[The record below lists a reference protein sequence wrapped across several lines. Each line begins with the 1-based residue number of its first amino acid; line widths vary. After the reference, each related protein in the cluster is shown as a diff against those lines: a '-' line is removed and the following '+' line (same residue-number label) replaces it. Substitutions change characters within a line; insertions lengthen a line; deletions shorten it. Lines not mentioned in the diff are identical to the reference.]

1 MPPTT
6 IDYLIYLKNLLVGQL
21 TTTEKRITHLRHGD
35 VSPYLDLN
43 SCLKIL
49 DLANGRLR
57 PQYYLL
63 KTAGHNV
70 TGIDLANDPRTGKI
84 DFAYN
89 IARWL
94 FNRHVPQQNRR
105 MSPDSLVCGDV
116 AHLPFAD
123 DYFDLVTSVAAFEHF
138 LDVPAVVSELK
149 RVLRPGGILWVGIH
163 IFTSP
168 SGGHYLGFTEI
179 PLRNIPPGVDPWD
192 HLRKKRFPPL
202 VPLNQWRLSQY
213 LDVFS
218 ENFEILKHYCITR
231 EGEHLL
237 TPEIESELS
246 DYSRAELTN
255 RTTIIIARKS

>member
-1 MPPTT
+1 MPPSLK
-6 IDYLIYLKNLLVGQL
+6 DYLISFNQLLKGYRTHQ
-21 TTTEKRITHLRHGD
+21 ERRIARKREADIH
-35 VSPYLDLN
+35 SYIDLN
-43 SCLKIL
+43 SSLNIL
-49 DLANGRLR
+49 DLGNGWLR
-57 PQYYLL
+57 PQCYLL
-63 KTAGHNV
+63 EAVGHRV
-70 TGIDLANDPRTGKI
+70 VGIDLLNKSDTGLV
-84 DFAYN
+84 DSAYRL
-89 IARWL
+89 ARWL
-94 FNRHVPQQNRR
+94 YRRHIQDRKNLSHPL
-105 MSPDSLVCGDV
+105 DLVCGDV

-202 VPLNQWRLSQY
+202 VPLNQWRLYQY

-246 DYSRAELTN
+246 EYSRAELTN